1 MQEPHRRTA
10 SPQVGVLRPL
20 SCLDASRLAPPPPP
34 NKEDIYVYRH
44 IFITPPPNIIWS
56 DVDATGISCQ
66 NVNQK
71 KFLDEFTFVFQK
83 EVGSFLQVLRLF

>member
-1 MQEPHRRTA
+1 MT
-10 SPQVGVLRPL
+10 
-20 SCLDASRLAPPPPP
+20 CTPPPRLIR
-34 NKEDIYVYRH
+34 K
-44 IFITPPPNIIWS
+44 IFTFIGISLLPNIIWS

-83 EVGSFLQVLRLF
+83 EVGSFLQVLRFFKGRLKNIIKSLYFF